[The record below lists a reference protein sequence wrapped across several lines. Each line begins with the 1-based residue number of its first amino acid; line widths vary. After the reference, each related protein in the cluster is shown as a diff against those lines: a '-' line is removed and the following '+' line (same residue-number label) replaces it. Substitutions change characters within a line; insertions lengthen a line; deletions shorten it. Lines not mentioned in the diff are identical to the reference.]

1 MSLFPHLSLNPRL
14 WFTALLLMLL
24 TLPGLAQMPDA
35 QRQKRRQQMAE
46 TQARHIAR
54 QVPLNDKKTA
64 RFIPV
69 YCRKQQEIWALA
81 PQRRRQRQQC
91 NGNDEAQADIEA
103 RFSRSEK
110 VLAIRKKYYKEYRR
124 FLTPKEIERVYELEK
139 QLMQHMRQRQG
150 GRGQAQ

>member
-24 TLPGLAQMPDA
+24 TLPGLAQKPDA

-81 PQRRRQRQQC
+81 PQRRRQKQQG

-150 GRGQAQ
+150 GRGHAQ

>member
-1 MSLFPHLSLNPRL
+1 M
-14 WFTALLLMLL
+14 
-24 TLPGLAQMPDA
+24 
-35 QRQKRRQQMAE
+35 
-46 TQARHIAR
+46 
-54 QVPLNDKKTA
+54 
-64 RFIPV
+64 

-81 PQRRRQRQQC
+81 PQRRRQRQQG

-150 GRGQAQ
+150 GRGHAQ

>member
-24 TLPGLAQMPDA
+24 TLPGLAQKPDA

-81 PQRRRQRQQC
+81 PQRRRQRRTE
-91 NGNDEAQADIEA
+91 NDEAQADIEA

-150 GRGQAQ
+150 GRGHAQ

>member
-24 TLPGLAQMPDA
+24 TLPGLAQKPDA

-81 PQRRRQRQQC
+81 PQRRRQGQQG
-91 NGNDEAQADIEA
+91 NSNDEAQADIEA

-150 GRGQAQ
+150 GRGHAQ

>member
-24 TLPGLAQMPDA
+24 TLPGLAQKPDA

-81 PQRRRQRQQC
+81 PQRRRQGRTD
-91 NGNDEAQADIEA
+91 NDKAQADIEA

-150 GRGQAQ
+150 GRGHAQ

>member
-24 TLPGLAQMPDA
+24 TLPGLAQKPDA

-81 PQRRRQRQQC
+81 PQRRRQGRPDHS
-91 NGNDEAQADIEA
+91 NDEAQADIEA

-150 GRGQAQ
+150 GRGHAQ

>member
-14 WFTALLLMLL
+14 WFTAL
-24 TLPGLAQMPDA
+24 PGLAQKPDA

-81 PQRRRQRQQC
+81 PQRRRQRQQG

-150 GRGQAQ
+150 GRGHAQ

>member
-24 TLPGLAQMPDA
+24 TLPGLAQKPDA

-81 PQRRRQRQQC
+81 PQRRRQGRTD
-91 NGNDEAQADIEA
+91 NDKAQADIEA

-150 GRGQAQ
+150 GRGHAH

>member
-14 WFTALLLMLL
+14 WFTALLLILL
-24 TLPGLAQMPDA
+24 TLPGLAQKPDA

-81 PQRRRQRQQC
+81 PQRRRQGRTE
-91 NGNDEAQADIEA
+91 NDEAQADIEA

-150 GRGQAQ
+150 GRGHAQ